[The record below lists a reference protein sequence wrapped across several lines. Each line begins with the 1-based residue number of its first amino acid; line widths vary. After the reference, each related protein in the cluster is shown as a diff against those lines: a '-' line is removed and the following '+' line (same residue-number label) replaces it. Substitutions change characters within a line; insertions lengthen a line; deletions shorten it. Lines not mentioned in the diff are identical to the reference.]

1 MKSAKK
7 MFAPA
12 ALEVMRAEIEGA
24 DGNEVFFIGATNEE
38 RVVVKIMPVA
48 RGNEESVPAITQ
60 LARSGDVVIHNHP
73 TGALTPSAADVGIA
87 SSLGHMGVGFYIVNN
102 DVTEVYEVVA
112 AFGHEKLEPIN
123 IDRLSQVLMPGGPVA
138 RNLRKYERRDQ
149 QIEMMRAVARA
160 FNENGIAAIEAGTGT
175 GKSFAYLIPSI
186 QWAMKNKERV
196 VISTNTINLQEQLI
210 KKDIPALSSSLES
223 KCKAVLVKGRGN
235 YACKR
240 KLAML
245 EQEFD
250 LLTAPEE
257 RDVLRSILEW
267 SKQTLDGSLADLS
280 FVPKPEIWEKANA
293 ESDTCLHARCAQF
306 ADCFVNRARRG
317 AASADLLVVNHHLFF
332 ADLSV
337 RTAARNYS
345 EMAILPG
352 YRRVI
357 LDEAHNIED
366 SATSYFG
373 ARVTRIGVIRLL
385 GRIHHRL
392 AKKKEEEGGLITL
405 LRAKLMRLPDVNE
418 HAQEII
424 LDIQNEIIPRKIEL
438 EQIVASAFDA
448 IYEFV
453 FLRSAGETENK
464 VRIGQ
469 EFRDDGRWREDYLPH
484 IGKLLSDLRAFISR
498 LTLILKELD
507 NVKDNLDEEIS
518 FVDERVELCA
528 LSNRLDVVAS
538 NIEDVLHGESSDR
551 VRWVETSGRKR
562 FPVVRLFSAPLNI
575 GSFLADEV
583 YSKFPTIV
591 LTSATLTVVDRFDF
605 LARRIGLDQADRDR
619 VSYLALP
626 SPFDFA
632 EQAII
637 GIPTDIPGVKDP
649 KYHRALVQSIHRC
662 LTISEGRAFLLFT
675 SFRMLD
681 SVYSELAP
689 QLEERMRIHA
699 LRQGDDNRTAL
710 LEKFR
715 LDVTSVLFGTLSFWE
730 GVDVEGE
737 ALECIVLVKLPFKVP
752 DEPITQARAEDI
764 ERHGGNAFTEYSLP
778 LAVIKFKQ
786 GFGRLIRNR
795 TDHGAVLILDKR
807 VVEKIYG
814 QTFLNSLPQCR
825 VVRGASDEVFGEF
838 QRFFAS
844 FRISRRNLSA
854 RKTSPPAT

>member
-1 MKSAKK
+1 
-7 MFAPA
+7 MFSPA
-12 ALEVMRAEIEGA
+12 ALEAMRAEIDGA
-24 DGNEVFFIGATNEE
+24 DGNEVFFIGATDEE
-38 RVVVKIMPVA
+38 RVVTKVMPLA

-60 LARSGDVVIHNHP
+60 LARQGDVVIHNHP
-73 TGALTPSAADVGIA
+73 TGALTPSSADVGIA
-87 SSLGHMGVGFYIVNN
+87 SSLGHTGVGFYIINN

-112 AFGHEKLEPIN
+112 AFGHEKLEIVDV
-123 IDRLSQVLMPGGPVA
+123 DRLSQILMPGGPVA
-138 RNLRKYERRDQ
+138 RKLKKYERRDQ
-149 QIEMMRAVARA
+149 QIQMMQAVARA
-160 FNENGIAAIEAGTGT
+160 FNENEIAAIEAGTGT

-210 KKDIPALSSSLES
+210 KKDIPALLSSLES

-250 LLTAPEE
+250 LLTAPDE
-257 RDVLRSILEW
+257 REILHSILEW
-267 SKQTLDGSLADLS
+267 SKQTRDGSLADLN
-280 FVPKPEIWEKANA
+280 FVPRPEIWEKVNA
-293 ESDTCLHARCAQF
+293 ESDTCLRARCAQF
-306 ADCFVNRARRG
+306 TDCFVNKARRG
-317 AASADLLVVNHHLFF
+317 AASADLLIVNHHLLF

-337 RTAARNYS
+337 RTAAQNYH

-352 YRRVI
+352 YRRIV

-373 ARVTRIGVIRLL
+373 ARVTRIGLLRLL

-392 AKKKEEEGGLITL
+392 TKKKEEEGGLITL
-405 LRAKLMRLPDVNE
+405 LRAKLMRLPGVNE
-418 HAQEII
+418 HVQEII
-424 LDIQNEIIPRKIEL
+424 LDIQNEIIPRKTEL

-453 FLRSAGETENK
+453 FLHSAGETENK
-464 VRIGQ
+464 IRIGQ
-469 EFRDDGRWREDYLPH
+469 EFRSDGRWREDYLPH
-484 IGKLLSDLRAFISR
+484 VGKLLSDLRAFVSR
-498 LTLILKELD
+498 LTLILKKLD
-507 NVKDNLDEEIS
+507 SVEDNLEEGIS
-518 FVDERVELCA
+518 FIDERVELCA
-528 LSNRLDVVAS
+528 MGNRLDVVVA

-551 VRWVETSGRKR
+551 VRWIETSGRKR
-562 FPVVRLFSAPLNI
+562 FPVVRLLSAPLNV
-575 GSFLADEV
+575 GPFLAEQV
-583 YSKFPTIV
+583 YSKFPTVV
-591 LTSATLTVVDRFDF
+591 LTSATLTVVDSFDF
-605 LARRIGLDQADRDR
+605 LARRIGLDQTDHDR
-619 VSYLALP
+619 VKYLVLP
-626 SPFDFA
+626 SPFNFA

-649 KYHRALVQSIHRC
+649 KYHRALVQSIQRC

-699 LRQGDDNRTAL
+699 LRQGDDNRTTL

-715 LDVTSVLFGTLSFWE
+715 RDITSVLFGTLSFWE

-752 DEPITQARAEDI
+752 DEPITQARVEDI
-764 ERHGGNAFTEYSLP
+764 ERRGGNAFTEYSVP

-786 GFGRLIRNR
+786 GFGRLIRNSA
-795 TDHGAVLILDKR
+795 DHGAVLILDKR

-814 QTFLNSLPQCR
+814 QTFLNSLPQCP

-838 QRFFAS
+838 QRFFS
-844 FRISRRNLSA
+844 GFRQSRRKLSA
-854 RKTSPPAT
+854 RKTSPPAK